1 MCTRGNVCVLGVKY
15 MCIRGIDLA
24 SVSTFVDCI
33 IKLFLQCGMFSFS
46 IDYILLQ

>member
-1 MCTRGNVCVLGVKY
+1 

-33 IKLFLQCGMFSFS
+33 IKLFLQCGIFFLFQL
-46 IDYILLQ
+46 IIFYYNRQK